1 MSSEQLS
8 MHIKT
13 LLDKRASSRER
24 LLAVQFLQEQDA
36 QIALDALLQVAQHE
50 DVKVISHAVGWA
62 IAAIFIR
69 KDQVL
74 QAQLADFDGESYLG
88 FDEAVSHYF
97 KRSSG

>member
-62 IAAIFIR
+62 IAAIFI
-69 KDQVL
+69 
-74 QAQLADFDGESYLG
+74 
-88 FDEAVSHYF
+88 
-97 KRSSG
+97 